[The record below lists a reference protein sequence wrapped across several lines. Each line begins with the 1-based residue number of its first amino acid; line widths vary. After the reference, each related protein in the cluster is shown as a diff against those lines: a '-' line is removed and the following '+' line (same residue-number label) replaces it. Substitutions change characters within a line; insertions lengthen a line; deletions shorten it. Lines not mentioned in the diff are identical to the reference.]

1 MEQNGLK
8 QAVADE
14 KHCRR
19 KHNHHSTHHARTHT
33 HARAHLSQR
42 KDAKLDVVKHF
53 PAGIAGCET
62 VEHHVSRRVKAEDDQ
77 KGRVLDPQQV
87 AETGMGRLRVDGERE
102 KEV

>member
-1 MEQNGLK
+1 MEHNGLK
-8 QAVADE
+8 QQWPMRNTVAE
-14 KHCRR
+14 NTIIIPHTTR
-19 KHNHHSTHHARTHT
+19 AHT